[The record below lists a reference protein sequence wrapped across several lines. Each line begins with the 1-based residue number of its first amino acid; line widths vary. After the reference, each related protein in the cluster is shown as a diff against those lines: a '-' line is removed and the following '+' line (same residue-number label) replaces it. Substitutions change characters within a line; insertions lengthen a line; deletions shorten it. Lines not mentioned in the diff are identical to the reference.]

1 MRRHSYEGKDLVN
14 VRITPDAPSY
24 AECTPDLWYPS
35 FPEVSIDDIALLGVK
50 HVALDCDGTVWSF
63 NGRQPSAPDSHLKKI
78 EELKNDPRVA
88 SVSIATECGVPT
100 DRILEDLGL
109 PHGTIVI
116 KMTEAGGYMYGKQSK
131 RFWSRLLFDLDA
143 LDSPDEVAIIGD
155 SRVQDIV
162 PAASHGI
169 RTVLVD
175 RLQYPESNRGEGW
188 PY

>member
-1 MRRHSYEGKDLVN
+1 MRRHSYKGEGLVN

-35 FPEVSIDDIALLGVK
+35 FPDVNIDDLALLGVK

-63 NGRQPSAPDSHLKKI
+63 NGRQPLAPDSHLEKI
-78 EELKNDPRVA
+78 EELKNDPRLDT
-88 SVSIATECGVPT
+88 VSIATECGVPT
-100 DRILEDLGL
+100 DRILEDLDL
-109 PHGTIVI
+109 PHGTIVV
-116 KMTEAGGYMYGKQSK
+116 KMTEVDGYMYGKRSR
-131 RFWSRLLFDLDA
+131 RFWRRLLFNLDA

-155 SRVQDIV
+155 SRIQDIV
-162 PAASHGI
+162 PASLHGI

-175 RLQYPESNRGEGW
+175 RLQYPEPNRGEGW